1 MTINVLA
8 GDRVMDRTTLGRNI
22 LPLQRDGL
30 IVVERGSRDRR
41 SKTPRLT
48 DSRVARFRAASKRWV
63 HAQRHFEAAFGAKRT
78 KDLRALLHTV
88 AATDL
93 TTAVDI
99 NESSG
104 SGLREIPL
112 DLRLANARR
121 CGTPRLLNDTSKPH
135 SASKNEGPSPQQ
147 EDHEAERGNTA
158 TEGTRCAEMA
168 APDRQILLT
177 NPMPARWR
185 QAAGTIISGMSLWN
199 GFSIDSSR
207 SGAAYSDTV
216 GFGLGI
222 QQRRKLRMAAGAPVI
237 NDLLPSRARATSAPT
252 FLFDHRQREVDHPGQ
267 GPHRAVDD
275 ENSIFLHPSLLGTEP
290 ASHLRGTSAWSGD
303 GHGAGRLRPART
315 RRRTVE
321 VTDRDRSKAWRR
333 NLIKPVSTIRSRSSR
348 KQSSVSKFVLSNGSV
363 ATPAPIE
370 LLMEPP
376 VLDSRRP

>member
-1 MTINVLA
+1 
-8 GDRVMDRTTLGRNI
+8 MDRTKLGRNI

-121 CGTPRLLNDTSKPH
+121 CGTPRLLNDTSKQH

-222 QQRRKLRMAAGAPVI
+222 QQRRKLRMATGAPVI
-237 NDLLPSRARATSAPT
+237 NDLLPSPAPGHIRAHVPVRS
-252 FLFDHRQREVDHPGQ
+252 
-267 GPHRAVDD
+267 
-275 ENSIFLHPSLLGTEP
+275 S
-290 ASHLRGTSAWSGD
+290 
-303 GHGAGRLRPART
+303 PARG
-315 RRRTVE
+315 
-321 VTDRDRSKAWRR
+321 
-333 NLIKPVSTIRSRSSR
+333 RSSR
-348 KQSSVSKFVLSNGSV
+348 PRS
-363 ATPAPIE
+363 TPG
-370 LLMEPP
+370 
-376 VLDSRRP
+376 RR